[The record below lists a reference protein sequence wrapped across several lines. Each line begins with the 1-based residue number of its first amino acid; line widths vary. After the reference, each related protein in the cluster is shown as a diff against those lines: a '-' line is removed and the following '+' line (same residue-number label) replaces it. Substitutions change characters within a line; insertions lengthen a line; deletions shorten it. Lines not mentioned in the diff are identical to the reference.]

1 MSQTTPH
8 SFGKL
13 ARVDLRDVWNHDAG
27 FLTPWLEENHTYLSE
42 AIGLPLQRLQREV
55 RYVQGLRI
63 AGPSFVYERLL
74 VHEDTLEEQLTA
86 KFLPNRDGRFLL
98 TVSSH
103 DQSDRAGWDELY
115 LWPELTTRYFEKTR
129 REKFQIQTP

>member
-13 ARVDLRDVWNHDAG
+13 ARVDLRDAWNHEAD

-42 AIGLPLQRLQREV
+42 AIGASLLRILREV
-55 RYVQGLRI
+55 PAVRGPRI
-63 AGPSFVYERLL
+63 ASPSVVYERLL
-74 VHEDTLEEQLTA
+74 VHEDTLEAQLTS

-98 TVSSH
+98 TFSS
-103 DQSDRAGWDELY
+103 QNLSVRAG
-115 LWPELTTRYFEKTR
+115 
-129 REKFQIQTP
+129 